1 MKRKRTFVLQ
11 ETERRGVKGDDI
23 QTTWRLQPDT
33 KPPWHSTSTDIFP
46 VKPTSTLQHI
56 TDRRLSPYHLPTKGI
71 RPIEYRKTTR
81 ALTWSFYVGRSY
93 IQYIGCFLTQK
104 VTRIHYYQWETRRLS
119 MLRRRILWRWCLDIP
134 SWWEVRF
141 NKTLLKGIT
150 MSRIGVV
157 PCQHFNQTKYELK
170 ILAQISIY
178 YRRCVDRSNNLV
190 SATWQSH
197 YQVIRYFSRSPG
209 IKPRESLTVDF
220 FHSWSPLIIYNA
232 HDP

>member
-71 RPIEYRKTTR
+71 WPIEYRKTTR

-157 PCQHFNQTKYELK
+157 PCQHFNQTNIWVEDTGTNLNLLLAVCRPKQELR
-170 ILAQISIY
+170 LCDVTVTLSGDSLLFAQPQNQATRIN
-178 YRRCVDRSNNLV
+178 RRFLSLLV
-190 SATWQSH
+190 PINH
-197 YQVIRYFSRSPG
+197 
-209 IKPRESLTVDF
+209 L
-220 FHSWSPLIIYNA
+220 
-232 HDP
+232 